1 MRSLIRLTAAAG
13 ALCVTLS
20 AWPVHAADGLG
31 VVPQVKVAH
40 AAKSRNQADHYADR
54 GVSPDAVPRS
64 GDLRIV
70 TVVFTQVSAADRV
83 VTVELFPQE
92 IALRPGDGVLWV
104 NVVPDAILRVVFES
118 TAPVVGTCTTPTPIA
133 ARSSLSTLV
142 AQGTA
147 SVHCFVAP
155 GIFPYHLVIM
165 MPDAEVALPGVV
177 VVEE

>member
-1 MRSLIRLTAAAG
+1 MLTRGWLTAVAG
-13 ALCVTLS
+13 ALFVTLS
-20 AWPVHAADGLG
+20 VWPSHAADGLG
-31 VVPQVKVAH
+31 VVPQVEVAH
-40 AAKSRNQADHYADR
+40 AAEFRNQADRYAA
-54 GVSPDAVPRS
+54 GSVSPDAVPWG
-64 GDLRIV
+64 GDLR
-70 TVVFTQVSAADRV
+70 VVSVVVTQVSAAERV

-104 NVVPDAILRVVFES
+104 NVVPGAILRVVFQS

-142 AQGTA
+142 AEGTA
-147 SVHCFVAP
+147 GVHCFLAP
-155 GIFPYHLVIM
+155 GIFPYRVVIM